1 MKAIRVQQFG
11 GPDVLKLEDVAD
23 PTPGDGEVLIRL
35 HASGVNPVEAYI
47 RSGKYGTLPK
57 LPYTPGH
64 EAAGVIMALGANVVD
79 LKVGQR
85 VWVSMTTSGRGQGT
99 YAEQCVAAA
108 GHVHALPDAL
118 SFEQGAA
125 INVAYVTAH
134 RALFDRADLKPGD
147 IVLIHGAT
155 GGVGLAAVQIAARH
169 GAIVLGTGGTSEG
182 RKRAEEHGAAKTFDH
197 KQDGYLE
204 QIKAATDGKGVD
216 VVIEMAAHVNLDKD
230 FTVIGRGG
238 RVVVI
243 GSRGPVQ
250 VDPRALM
257 IKEPV
262 ITGVTYW
269 GDGDATVMH
278 ALAAVDAQVRAG
290 AYSPCVGQTL
300 PAGGCGGGARGRHE
314 GRRGPR
320 ENRTDDMTLVPSP
333 GTPGEG

>member
-1 MKAIRVQQFG
+1 MKAVHVKQFG
-11 GPDVLKLEDVAD
+11 GPEVLNLAD
-23 PTPGDGEVLIRL
+23 LPDPIPGDGEVLIRL
-35 HASGVNPVEAYI
+35 HATGVNPVETYVRA
-47 RSGKYGTLPK
+47 GKYAVLPP

-64 EAAGVIMALGANVVD
+64 EAAGVITALGASVVD

-85 VWVSMTTSGRGQGT
+85 VWVSMTISGHGQGT

-169 GAIVLGTGGTSEG
+169 GAIVLGTGGTAEG
-182 RKRAEEHGAAKTFDH
+182 RKLAEEHGAAKTFDH
-197 KQDGYLE
+197 KQDGYIE
-204 QIKAATDGKGVD
+204 QIKAATNGRGVD

-230 FTVIGRGG
+230 LAVIGRGG

-250 VDPRALM
+250 IDPRQLM
-257 IKEPV
+257 VKEPLV
-262 ITGVTYW
+262 TGVTYW
-269 GDGDATVMH
+269 GDGEATVMH
-278 ALAAVDAQVRAG
+278 ALAAVDA
-290 AYSPCVGQTL
+290 
-300 PAGGCGGGARGRHE
+300 
-314 GRRGPR
+314 
-320 ENRTDDMTLVPSP
+320 
-333 GTPGEG
+333 